1 LRNSYKAFDEESY
14 NAYIE
19 NHNKAK
25 YYENLLSSDA
35 KRKIDIAEG
44 RLPNEHG
51 VTDGSVEFLNWG
63 KLKYQLPG
71 IIAGSISS
79 PSQMASSLVTGIW
92 TAGRILTTTGA
103 AIAATVGSGGWG
115 SVAVPAILSAGGAA
129 ATFGLNQASGSHENA
144 AEVDE
149 GFISKAKYALDRHPG
164 VAADFYKRG
173 RAVLGEHA
181 TGEEIITAKLANKIP
196 SVNSA
201 VDKAFNDAAIGSQRQ
216 FDRDMVATTLDS
228 TIDTALEITP
238 LKFFT
243 TLTKS
248 AVKAN
253 LASSR
258 IARAANKV
266 AEKATKLG
274 SKLNGGDGGV
284 LRNAFAEYGSLV
296 SGKAAVVGGAAGTV
310 LDNTIGRIPGI
321 KNAIKAA
328 GEFDIA
334 KIKRFGPKTSNWL
347 SYGRDITK
355 RGVKSAI
362 SEGVEEGKQYYN
374 QQRAVQEFREGL
386 MNGNLSYE
394 TQNYIGDLLDD
405 FQAGDFAASGLVQAI
420 TGIPMLDYLHY
431 TDTNIIEAAEAIK
444 NIKSGM
450 LGGHAQTTL
459 MTATTGLT

>member
-1 LRNSYKAFDEESY
+1 MV
-14 NAYIE
+14 
-19 NHNKAK
+19 
-25 YYENLLSSDA
+25 SSFA
-35 KRKIDIAEG
+35 
-44 RLPNEHG
+44 
-51 VTDGSVEFLNWG
+51 
-63 KLKYQLPG
+63 
-71 IIAGSISS
+71 
-79 PSQMASSLVTGIW
+79 TGIW
-92 TAGRILTTTGA
+92 TAGKILTTTSA

-129 ATFGLNQASGSHENA
+129 TTFGLNQASGSHENA

-181 TGEEIITAKLANKIP
+181 TEEEIITAKLANKIP

-201 VDKAFNDAAIGSQRQ
+201 VDKAFNDAATGSQRQ

-347 SYGRDITK
+347 SYGRDIIK
-355 RGVKSAI
+355 RGIKSAI

-459 MTATTGLT
+459 MTATTGLK